1 MKRYLPLLF
10 LALLLAGGV
19 LAWRYHSLTSPS
31 NILSDPDNAAP
42 PTREPNPDPSLPQA
56 GPVPAPPAENV
67 TPTFVSFLAA
77 EATSMD
83 SPRIDADLAQKRMEE
98 QAAKMGEHE
107 LRYARDLVL
116 GAQYPANQRIVAAAV
131 IGLAGEKGWE
141 AGRQAVTP
149 AFESQRAEP
158 HSIDEVKNTQAKAL
172 AIMLV
177 DALAEQAKTNANARE
192 ELARW
197 GKEAKDSTVQKHIAR
212 RLREIGSQ

>member
-10 LALLLAGGV
+10 AALLLAGAF
-19 LAWRYHSLTSPS
+19 LAWRYHNLTSPT

-56 GPVPAPPAENV
+56 PVAPAPPAEKV
-67 TPTFVSFLAA
+67 APTFVSFLSA

-98 QAAKMGEHE
+98 QAARMGEHE

-116 GAQYPANQRIVAAAV
+116 GGQYPANQRIVAAAV
-131 IGLAGEKGWE
+131 LGLAGEKGWE
-141 AGRQAVTP
+141 AGRAAVVP
-149 AFESQRAEP
+149 PFESGRAEP
-158 HSIDEVKNTQAKAL
+158 HSLDEVKNTQAKAL

-177 DALAEQAKTNANARE
+177 DSLAEQARTNPRARD

-212 RLREIGSQ
+212 RLKELPPL